1 MKERE
6 ERMVLKILQAVA
18 ILLLTI
24 AAYIEGIRTGRKLS
38 EEKKDSD
45 E

>member
-6 ERMVLKILQAVA
+6 GRMLLKILQAVV

-24 AAYIEGIRTGRKLS
+24 AACYEGIHVGRRLS
-38 EEKKDSD
+38 EEEEDSD

>member
-6 ERMVLKILQAVA
+6 ERMVLKILQAVS

-24 AAYIEGIRTGRKLS
+24 AAYIEGIRTGRKLA
-38 EEKKDSD
+38 EEEDSN

>member
-6 ERMVLKILQAVA
+6 ERMVLRILQAVV

-24 AAYIEGIRTGRKLS
+24 TAYIEGIRTGRKLA
-38 EEKKDSD
+38 EEENSD
-45 E
+45 N

>member
-1 MKERE
+1 
-6 ERMVLKILQAVA
+6 MVLKILQAVV

-24 AAYIEGIRTGRKLS
+24 AAYCEGIHVGRRLS
-38 EEKKDSD
+38 EEEEDSN

>member
-1 MKERE
+1 
-6 ERMVLKILQAVA
+6 MVLRILQAVV

-24 AAYIEGIRTGRKLS
+24 AAYIEGIRTGRRLS
-38 EEKKDSD
+38 EEEEDSD